1 MNSVSPFLGLVFS
14 AYILTLILLLTS
26 IFLPFRLL
34 CCFGKTFYFQK
45 CQWKAVG
52 AKGGTPLPHLSWGE
66 RPLIT
71 LGGHPTF
78 RDALTQTQSR
88 ADPPCQTLPPL
99 GYPPSHNPDRSPKL
113 GYGNLFL
120 HGCPQIIQL
129 QSHPPSLHK
138 QSWQGHREDLRC
150 LNE

>member
-1 MNSVSPFLGLVFS
+1 MNSVSPFLGSVSS

-66 RPLIT
+66 RPLIA

-88 ADPPCQTLPPL
+88 ADPHARLSLPWAAPLPQPRQKPGAGLWESIPSRLPSGHSATVTPTLSPQTVLA
-99 GYPPSHNPDRSPKL
+99 G
-113 GYGNLFL
+113 
-120 HGCPQIIQL
+120 PQGRLELSQ
-129 QSHPPSLHK
+129 
-138 QSWQGHREDLRC
+138 
-150 LNE
+150 

>member
-26 IFLPFRLL
+26 IFLLFRLL

-78 RDALTQTQSR
+78 RDALTQTLSR

-99 GYPPSHNPDRSPKL
+99 GYLPLPQPRQKPEAGLWESTPSRLPSDHSATVTPTFSPQTVL
-113 GYGNLFL
+113 AG
-120 HGCPQIIQL
+120 
-129 QSHPPSLHK
+129 S
-138 QSWQGHREDLRC
+138 QGRLEMSQ
-150 LNE
+150 